1 MVEMHVVSGYPYY
14 WWEARNRMYYYAP
27 PYNGGYATPWL
38 WYDGDQHGSYTYS
51 LWRSKIV
58 ARMNQPSPVTV
69 TLWGDYN
76 SANGNGTFN
85 VQFRNDSTATIN
97 GRVIMVITEDSL
109 YYLAPNG
116 DAWHNHVARDYV
128 PNQNGQTVT
137 IAPGDSV
144 TVTQSFTTSPSWDVN
159 KCDIITWIQDDN
171 MQPDSTK
178 EIWQGGTIKV
188 IELAVR
194 EEMSKTAIDRQ
205 VTPMPNPCVDGMKF
219 SFNLPVG
226 IAYQIDIFDVTGRRV
241 RTLSGESNADQESV
255 RWNRMDDAGSSVNA
269 GVYFFRF
276 KSNVINTSG
285 KIVVR

>member
-1 MVEMHVVSGYPYY
+1 VVEMHVVSGYPYY

-178 EIWQGGTIKV
+178 EIWQGGMKRVKDLSIEEENLEQSVIDKV
-188 IELAVR
+188 IL
-194 EEMSKTAIDRQ
+194 
-205 VTPMPNPCVDGMKF
+205 MPNPCVDGTSF
-219 SFNLPVG
+219 SFNLPEG
-226 IAYQIDIFDVTGRRV
+226 MQYRIAIFDVAGRCVSR
-241 RTLSGESNADQESV
+241 LEGESSGKQESIMW
-255 RWNRMDDAGSSVNA
+255 RCKDGAGSLISS
-269 GVYFFRF
+269 GVYFYCFESDDF
-276 KSNVINTSG
+276 SVTG
-285 KIVVR
+285 KAVVR